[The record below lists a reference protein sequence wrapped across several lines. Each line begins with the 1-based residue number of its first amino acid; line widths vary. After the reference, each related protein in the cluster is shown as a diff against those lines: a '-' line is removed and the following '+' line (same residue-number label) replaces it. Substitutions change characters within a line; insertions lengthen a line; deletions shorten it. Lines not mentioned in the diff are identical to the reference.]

1 MPRKEERRSITV
13 VTVVDVYPY
22 IFKVSTFRPLP
33 RPEGRKD
40 AGGGGWPRRG
50 GGEGRGNSEST
61 RERGEGDLGLSPL
74 RKREGEGGR
83 EGGWA

>member
-40 AGGGGWPRRG
+40 ADGGGRG
-50 GGEGRGNSEST
+50 GEEEEKAAEIQKA
-61 RERGEGDLGLSPL
+61 REREE
-74 RKREGEGGR
+74 RET
-83 EGGWA
+83 WASRL